1 MEIAVNYAEAAMS
14 TLFYNA
20 GRGERFAST
29 SVQAGKQTQLSGFFD
44 ILIHVAFGVISSCL
58 KFQPNAQKP
67 ASTHSDFSFVP
78 ITR

>member
-20 GRGERFAST
+20 GRGER
-29 SVQAGKQTQLSGFFD
+29 KQLSGFFD

-78 ITR
+78 ITW